1 MNEEKI
7 EKSNF
12 EALVL
17 PGSVDCPK
25 RPSLLDLAPAA
36 SDPKLKDVEKPRQ
49 KCALGSTLYFL

>member
-12 EALVL
+12 EACVL

-25 RPSLLDLAPAA
+25 RPSLLDLPAA
-36 SDPKLKDVEKPRQ
+36 SDPKLKVVEKSRQ